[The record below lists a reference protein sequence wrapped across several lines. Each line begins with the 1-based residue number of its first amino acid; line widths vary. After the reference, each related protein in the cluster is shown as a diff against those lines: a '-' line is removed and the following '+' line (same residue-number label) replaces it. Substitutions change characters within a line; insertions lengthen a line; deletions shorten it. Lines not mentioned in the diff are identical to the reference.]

1 MNVVLNKGVSD
12 MGLVATPVY
21 YKDDSCHWRWQVN
34 ARNGEI
40 IDASSEGFSSKTN
53 AVKNYELNHVSES
66 DS

>member
-1 MNVVLNKGVSD
+1 MSS
-12 MGLVATPVY
+12 VANPVY
-21 YKDDSCHWRWQVN
+21 YKDDSGHWRWQVK
-34 ARNGEI
+34 AGNGEI